1 MGMKRETIQSSS
13 ELGALSSSE
22 VWAAI
27 CYLEPKR
34 QRGTADI
41 LVCMV
46 MCWMVLFSCATY
58 LLIHL
63 KPIG

>member
-1 MGMKRETIQSSS
+1 MGMKRETSPASSDLS
-13 ELGALSSSE
+13 PLSSTE

-27 CYLEPKR
+27 RYLEPKQ

-46 MCWMVLFSCATY
+46 LCWMVLFSCAIY
-58 LLIHL
+58 LVIHL
-63 KPIG
+63 KP